1 MVKVKRALLSVSDKN
16 GIEMLA
22 QGLVRH
28 GVELLSTGGT
38 AKALKAAGI
47 PVKDVSEVTGF
58 PEMMD
63 GRVKTLHPKIHG
75 GLLALRGNVEH
86 MRQLKEQGIEPIDMV
101 VVNLYPFAQTV
112 ARPDVTLEH
121 AIENIDIGGPSMIR
135 SASKNFQSVAVLV
148 NPARYAQVLEEMDA
162 HQGEVGDATLRQLAV
177 EAFDQTA
184 EYDAGIHRF
193 LQDKLLEAQPSPF
206 PATVRMTFT
215 KQQDLRYGENPHQR
229 AAFYRQPLA
238 LQGETSVVSA
248 RQLHGKE
255 LSFNNIVDINAALEI
270 VKDFDEPAAC
280 VIKHTNPC
288 GAAIGSDIAEAYA
301 KAYNADPLSAYGGIV
316 GLNRPCTL
324 AVAVQMKDLFL
335 ECLVAPSFDPDAL
348 ALLQAKKNI
357 RLMETGSLVRLPM
370 DKQTLSSMDYKRV
383 VDGLLVQ
390 ERDLGKITQA
400 ELKVVTKRVPSADEI
415 RDLLFAWRICK
426 HVKSNAILLA
436 QNGVTLGVGPGQTNR
451 VGAVEIAL
459 IGAGEKARGAVLA
472 SDAYF
477 PFRDGLDAA
486 ARAGITAVIQPGG
499 SIHDPEVLSAADE
512 QGLTMVF
519 TGMRHFKH

>member
-1 MVKVKRALLSVSDKN
+1 MVKVKRALLSVSDKT
-16 GIEMLA
+16 GIETLA
-22 QGLVRH
+22 KGLVRH

-38 AKALKAAGI
+38 AKALKAAGV

-75 GLLALRGNVEH
+75 GLLALRGNPEH

-112 ARPDVTLEH
+112 AKPGVTLEH

-135 SASKNFQSVAVLV
+135 SASKNYLSVAVLV
-148 NPARYAQVLEEMDA
+148 NPARYAQVLSEMDA
-162 HQGEVGDATLRQLAV
+162 HAGEIGDATLRRLAV

-193 LQDKLLEAQPSPF
+193 LQDKLLDAQPSPF
-206 PATVRMTFT
+206 PETVRMTFT

-238 LQGETSVVSA
+238 LSGETSVVSA

-288 GAAIGSDIAEAYA
+288 GAAIGADIAEAYA

-316 GLNRPCTL
+316 GLNRPCTR
-324 AVAVQMKDLFL
+324 AVAEQMKDLFL
-335 ECLVAPSFDPDAL
+335 ECLIAPSFDADAL
-348 ALLQAKKNI
+348 ALLQIKKNI
-357 RLMETGSLVRLPM
+357 RLMETGPLVRLPM

-383 VDGLLVQ
+383 VDGILVQ

-400 ELKVVTKRVPSADEI
+400 ELKVVTKRAPTADEV

-486 ARAGITAVIQPGG
+486 ARAGVTAVIQPGG
-499 SIHDPEVLSAADE
+499 SIHDAEVLAAADE

>member
-1 MVKVKRALLSVSDKN
+1 MVKVKRALISVSDKAN
-16 GIEMLA
+16 LELLA
-22 QGLVRH
+22 KGLVRH

-38 AKALKAAGI
+38 SKALKAAGI
-47 PVKDVSEVTGF
+47 PVKDVADVTGF

-75 GLLALRGNVEH
+75 GLLALRANPEH

-112 ARPDVTLEH
+112 AQPGVTLEH

-135 SASKNFQSVAVLV
+135 SASKNFSSVAVLV
-148 NPARYAQVLEEMDA
+148 NPARYAAVLAEMDA
-162 HQGEVGDATLRQLAV
+162 HAGEVGDATLRALAV
-177 EAFDQTA
+177 EAFDSTA

-193 LQDKLLEAQPSPF
+193 LQDKLLDGEPSPF
-206 PATVRMTFT
+206 PGTVRLTFT

-248 RQLHGKE
+248 KQLHGKE

-288 GAAIGSDIAEAYA
+288 GAATGADIAEAYA
-301 KAYNADPLSAYGGIV
+301 KAYAADPLSAYGGIV
-316 GLNRPCTL
+316 GLNRPCTR
-324 AVAVQMKDLFL
+324 AVAEQMKDLFL
-335 ECLVAPSFDPDAL
+335 ECLLAPSFDADAL
-348 ALLQAKKNI
+348 ALLQVKKNI
-357 RLMETGSLVRLPM
+357 RLMETGAIVRLPM
-370 DKQTLSSMDYKRV
+370 ECQTLASMDYKRV

-390 ERDLGKITQA
+390 ERDLGKITA
-400 ELKVVTKRVPSADEI
+400 GELKAVTKRAPTPEEI
-415 RDLLFAWRICK
+415 RDLLFAWRVCK

-436 QNGVTLGVGPGQTNR
+436 KDGVTLGVGPGQTNR

-486 ARAGITAVIQPGG
+486 ARAGVTAVIQPGG
-499 SIHDPEVLSAADE
+499 STRDQEVIDAANE
-512 QGLTMVF
+512 QGLAMVF